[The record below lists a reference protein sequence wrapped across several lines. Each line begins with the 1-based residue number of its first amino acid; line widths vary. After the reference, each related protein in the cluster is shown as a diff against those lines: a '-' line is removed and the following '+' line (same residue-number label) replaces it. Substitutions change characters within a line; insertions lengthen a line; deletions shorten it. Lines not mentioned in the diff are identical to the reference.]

1 MIKAKTV
8 FVLGAG
14 AHCPYGLPDGA
25 ELIRKIVQML
35 PSDANDRNSAFRDC
49 FFELYQNKIGSIGIS
64 LMDFKHRLTFAG
76 QRSIDG
82 FLAAN
87 AKEKGFPEI
96 GKLAVARVLLPLEF
110 SADFSFLR
118 RTEPGRVD
126 QDWMSF
132 LFSHM
137 LEGCVNKTIEYFL
150 DANKLSF
157 VTFNY
162 DRTLE
167 HFLHVRLVNSF
178 GISPELALEKAKKFK
193 IVHVYG
199 SLGEFSTE
207 ALSHKAATIR
217 ARPPGPRDPF
227 TPTEYREAAN
237 SIRLMYDDRIS
248 DQLIADAKEEIL
260 SAEVVCFLGFGF
272 DPDNITRLELNTGCA
287 GKHVG
292 ATKYGV
298 AEGDWN
304 RTITAMSPTQFVNAN
319 REWDSLA
326 FLHETNMFR

>member
-14 AHCPYGLPDGA
+14 AHCPYSLPDGA
-25 ELIRKIVQML
+25 ALVRKVIDML
-35 PSDANDRNSAFRDC
+35 PNSPKDQNNPFLDC
-49 FFELYQNKIGSIGIS
+49 FWELYGSTIGSVGS
-64 LMDFKHRLTFAG
+64 VLMDFRHRLTFAG
-76 QRSIDG
+76 HRSIDG

-87 AKEKGFPEI
+87 AKETGFPEV
-96 GKLAVARVLLPLEF
+96 GKLAVATALLPLEF
-110 SADFSFLR
+110 SSDFSILSR
-118 RTEPGRVD
+118 GHREKD

-137 LEGCVNKTIEYFL
+137 LEGCVNKPIEYFL
-150 DANKLSF
+150 DANNVSF

-178 GISPELALEKAKKFK
+178 NISPEIAIERAKKFK
-193 IVHVYG
+193 IIHVYG
-199 SLGEFSTE
+199 SLGEFSTG
-207 ALSHKAATIR
+207 ALSRKAAT
-217 ARPPGPRDPF
+217 ARHRPGFPGLF
-227 TPTEYREAAN
+227 TPAEYQGSAK
-237 SIRLMYDDRIS
+237 SIRLMYDDRVS
-248 DQLIADAKEEIL
+248 DELMADAKEEIS

-272 DPDNITRLELNTGCA
+272 DPDNIARLELNTRCI
-287 GKHVG
+287 GKFVG
-292 ATKYGV
+292 ATRYQV

-304 RTITAMSPTQFVNAN
+304 RATTAMNPTGLVVHAE
-319 REWDSLA
+319 REWDSLT